1 MQKIIIKWLPVFI
14 WMGIIFSFSSIP
26 STKVSGVSFLD
37 FLIKKGAHLTEYG
50 ILYILLLRAT
60 SKNWLA
66 SAIILVAFASSDEFH
81 QSFTLGREPTIKDVG
96 FDSIGAFF
104 GGYLTWKLL
113 PKLGKILPAWARV

>member
-26 STKVSGVSFLD
+26 STKVSGVSIVD
-37 FLIKKGAHLTEYG
+37 FLIKKSAHLTEYA

-66 SAIILVAFASSDEFH
+66 SAFILVAFASSDEFH
-81 QSFTLGREPTIKDVG
+81 QSFTPGREPTIKDVG

-113 PKLGKILPAWARV
+113 PKLDKILAVWARV